1 MAIYHA
7 SAKIVKRSSGRSS
20 VAAAAYRSGEEL
32 TDERTG
38 VVSDYTRKSD
48 VVHSRI
54 IAPIGAPDWATD
66 REQLWNRVEASE
78 KRKDAQLARE
88 FEVALPRELNR
99 EQQVALTERYAR
111 DNFVR
116 KGMIADVCIHD
127 KDGSNPHAHILLT
140 MRDIEGDEFG
150 KKNRTWN
157 SKSQLQTWRE
167 NWEKSANKAL
177 ENAGSDERIDH
188 RSLEAQGEDRE
199 PQIHHGNKPT
209 RKSRNQRIIEFNL
222 KKLGR
227 AVRGRVGTAQQL
239 IARVRSLMNEFTE
252 EVPKND
258 EVDTPR
264 GRGEHP
270 EPAKPDGG
278 LGATEKPAA
287 QTPEDSGLGGHAAA
301 SYSDEY
307 TDEYQDEYTDEY
319 GETQTHDNGAESD
332 TPAVSPGTK
341 D

>member
-54 IAPIGAPDWATD
+54 IAPIGAPDWATG

-188 RSLEAQGEDRE
+188 RSLLSQGVERE
-199 PQIHHGNKPT
+199 PQIHHGNQPI
-209 RKSRNQRIIEFNL
+209 RIERNQGIIARNLERIKNATRE
-222 KKLGR
+222 K
-227 AVRGRVGTAQQL
+227 VGAL
-239 IARVRSLMNEFTE
+239 LDRVRSIMSSNENE
-252 EVPKND
+252 EIAD
-258 EVDTPR
+258 ERLNP
-264 GRGEHP
+264 GRGGIDSEHDRRTPGEQESERPAYP
-270 EPAKPDGG
+270 ERGYQ
-278 LGATEKPAA
+278 E
-287 QTPEDSGLGGHAAA
+287 QSGEYG
-301 SYSDEY
+301 DEY
-307 TDEYQDEYTDEY
+307 TEEYGDEYKEGSSYDS
-319 GETQTHDNGAESD
+319 GPESG
-332 TPAVSPGTK
+332 VSRDPGSSP